1 MEFDAFFN
9 RFTTFLSFK
18 YILACLIGAILGTVI
33 GVLPGLGP
41 TTTMSL
47 MLPFTLSQDAT
58 FGIIMLTGILVGSQY
73 GGSTTSILV
82 NIPGEA
88 ASVVTC
94 LDGYQM
100 TIKGRGGPALAL
112 VAVGSFI
119 AGTVAILGTQI
130 FAPLLGAA
138 ALSFGPPEFLALMIL
153 CFILLSNLSGDSPIK
168 GSCMF
173 ALGLWLSSIG
183 VGPLDGIQRFSFGID
198 DLMLGIEFLPV
209 AVGLFGV
216 SEIIITSVTPYVPP
230 ILTKIRMR
238 NLYPNKGRNE
248 AFRGPH
254 RTRINLGI
262 FRGSNTRTCRGYF
275 YVYLLRSRKEG
286 FKKSTRIWPWSG

>member
-1 MEFDAFFN
+1 MEFDSL
-9 RFTTFLSFK
+9 FTGFATFMSFK
-18 YILACLIGAILGTVI
+18 YILACLLGAVLGTVI

-88 ASVVTC
+88 ASVVSC
-94 LDGYQM
+94 IDGYQM
-100 TIKGRGGPALAL
+100 ARKGRGGPALAL
-112 VAVGSFI
+112 VAVGSFV
-119 AGTVAILGTQI
+119 AGTVAIVGTQI

-138 ALSFGPPEFLALMIL
+138 ALSFGPPEFLALMVL
-153 CFILLSNLSGDSPIK
+153 CFILLSNLSGDSPVK

-183 VGPLDGIQRFSFGID
+183 VGPLDGVQRFSFGVD

-216 SEIIITSVTPYVPP
+216 SEIILTSVAPYSPP
-230 ILTKIRMR
+230 ALEKIRLR
-238 NLYPNKGRNE
+238 DLYPNREEMRRSVGPV
-248 AFRGPH
+248 ARGP
-254 RTRINLGI
+254 
-262 FRGSNTRTCRGYF
+262 SW
-275 YVYLLRSRKEG
+275 G
-286 FKKSTRIWPWSG
+286 FSSA